1 VPILLKGV
9 VSRRERASEVKRLI
23 VGTAA
28 VAVTLVAASA
38 ANAHVFTIHGDWRM
52 GSFAAKRDGTLGGAI
67 EAFGRPGSRDRSR
80 EFCTIR
86 WPRHGLKIVFYNLG
100 GENPCSRTYGFF
112 SNARAKGPH
121 WRTNRGLEIGDWE
134 RRLRNLYP
142 KARFHP
148 AERSFWPAGWWLVR
162 RWSPFGTGG
171 YYPGLL
177 ARMDDRRVA
186 SFHVSFAAGGE

>member
-1 VPILLKGV
+1 LTVPVIGG
-9 VSRRERASEVKRLI
+9 ALI
-23 VGTAA
+23 GLM
-28 VAVTLVAASA
+28 LVAASSVS
-38 ANAHVFTIHGDWRM
+38 AHVLTIRRDWRM
-52 GSFAAKRDGTLGGAI
+52 GSFAVKRDGTLAGAI
-67 EAFGRPGSRDRSR
+67 QAFGRPRSR
-80 EFCTIR
+80 FRDDGVCTAR

-121 WRTNRGLEIGDWE
+121 WRTNRLEIGDWQ
-134 RRLRNLYP
+134 RRLRNLHP